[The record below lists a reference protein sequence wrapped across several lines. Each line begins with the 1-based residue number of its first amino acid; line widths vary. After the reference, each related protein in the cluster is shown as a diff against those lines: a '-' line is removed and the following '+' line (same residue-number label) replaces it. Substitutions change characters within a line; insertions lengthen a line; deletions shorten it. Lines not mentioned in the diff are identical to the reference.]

1 MTRVLLAWLALAGAA
16 WAQAV
21 SPRWVEETPELDAAR
36 RAAEGGRGTEAA
48 DRILKVLGDPET
60 VDVFVGDPGTRGV
73 VRGLRATARRLA
85 GELAAMSPSFRD
97 AWEAEAVLGLARVRG
112 GEGARAGLERV
123 ASVFRGTDAAR
134 EALRRLSMLAW
145 EEGRPGRAADL
156 LERCGLDLAP
166 REAAR
171 LAAGRRATG
180 RGPSAGE
187 WLRRWESSH
196 AGGLRPRIPAGGFPP
211 LDSPLLVRGVP
222 TTLRAFLDALRPS
235 SPPPWRGELD
245 ASRPPFPPLRPLT
258 GHPQRIVLF
267 DQLPANAAPPGG
279 DGVVFRDLAAWD
291 RGSPVRVLAVGKRVV
306 ASARNGLTLLDR
318 APDGRWRLAAGARG
332 APPLASHGLATDGR
346 RVFTLIPD
354 PDGRAGTVRL
364 VPAAFDVS
372 SGTPVRLWVATDPA
386 EEGSFD
392 RAWASGPPTLHEGRL
407 YVPSALVDSSF
418 VPALV
423 CLDAATGTRLWTTP
437 LGEASR
443 QLFSTTARPAS
454 SPPTV
459 LGGLVLLS
467 TGQGLVAALD
477 AATGDPEWILAYP
490 GSEDART
497 FADAPPGLAGPRA
510 LFTPLDAR
518 SELLLDL
525 PSARALVPPWPAA
538 LPPFRYAL
546 PDGPRTVLC
555 GSDGA
560 LPGEGGARGVVKVL
574 NSRPSGDVL
583 FELPDPPAGRPAAWE
598 GTLYVP
604 TQRELLAMDLDSG
617 ALTVLRTWEEAEAG
631 DIVRLPGW
639 LAVVRE
645 GEIRMWEAQDR

>member
-1 MTRVLLAWLALAGAA
+1 MKRAALAWLVLGCTA

-21 SPRWVEETPELDAAR
+21 APRWVEGTPELDAAR
-36 RAAEGGRGTEAA
+36 RAAVAGHATDAA
-48 DRILKVLGDPET
+48 DRILKVLDDPET

-73 VRGLRATARRLA
+73 VLGLRATARRLA
-85 GELAAMSPSFRD
+85 GELASGSPAFRD
-97 AWEAEAVLGLARVRG
+97 AWEGEAALRLAQVRAG
-112 GEGARAGLERV
+112 DGERAGLERV
-123 ASVFRGTDAAR
+123 ASVFRGTGAAR
-134 EALRRLSMLAW
+134 QALRRLAALAW
-145 EEGRPGRAADL
+145 EDGRPGRAADL
-156 LERCGLDLAP
+156 LEQCGLELAP
-166 REAAR
+166 AEAAR

-187 WLRRWESSH
+187 WMRRWESSR
-196 AGGLRPRIPAGGFPP
+196 AAGLRPRLPGTFPP
-211 LDSPLLVRGVP
+211 LDSPLLVRGTP
-222 TTLRAFLDALRPS
+222 TTLRAFLDSLRPS
-235 SPPPWRGELD
+235 TPPPWRGDLD
-245 ASRPPFPPLRPLT
+245 ASRPPFPPLRPLA
-258 GHPQRIVLF
+258 GPPQRVVLF
-267 DQLPANAAPPGG
+267 DQLPANTAPPGG

-291 RGSPVRVLAVGKRVV
+291 RGSPVRLLAVGKRVV
-306 ASARNGLTLLDR
+306 ASSRNGLTVLDR
-318 APDGRWRLAAGARG
+318 APDGRWRVASGARG

-346 RVFTLIPD
+346 RVFALVPD
-354 PDGRAGTVRL
+354 PGGRAGTVRL

-372 SGTPVRLWVATDPA
+372 SGTPVPLWVGGTAA
-386 EEGSFD
+386 EEGPFD
-392 RAWASGPPTLHEGRL
+392 GAWASGPPTLHEGRL
-407 YVPSALVDSSF
+407 YVPSALVDSAF
-418 VPALV
+418 VPSLV
-423 CLDAATGTRLWTTP
+423 CLDAATGTRLWATP

-443 QLFSTTARPAS
+443 QLFSTTARTAS

-459 LGGLVLLS
+459 RGGLVLLS

-477 AATGDPEWILAYP
+477 AATGNPEWLLAYP

-497 FADAPPGLAGPRA
+497 FSDAPPGLAGPRA

-525 PSARALVPPWPAA
+525 HAPRALVPPWPAA

-546 PDGPRTVLC
+546 PDGSRTVLC

-604 TQRELLAMDLDSG
+604 TQRELLAMDLDTG
-617 ALTVLRTWEEAEAG
+617 ALTVLATWSEADPG
-631 DIVRLPGW
+631 DLVRLPGW

-645 GEIRMWEAQDR
+645 GEIRLWEAQDR

>member
-1 MTRVLLAWLALAGAA
+1 MKRAVLAWTVLAAAA
-16 WAQAV
+16 WGQAV
-21 SPRWVEETPELDAAR
+21 SPRWVEETPELAAAR
-36 RAAEGGRGTEAA
+36 RAAESGRATEAA
-48 DRILKVLGDPET
+48 AKILKVMDDPET

-85 GELAAMSPSFRD
+85 GELAAESPAFRD
-97 AWEAEAVLGLARVRG
+97 AWEAEAALRLASVRAG
-112 GEGARAGLERV
+112 DRERAGLERV

-134 EALRRLSMLAW
+134 RALRRLSALAW
-145 EEGRPGRAADL
+145 EEGRPGRTADL
-156 LERCGLDLAP
+156 LEQCGLDLTP

-187 WLRRWESSH
+187 WLRRWESSR
-196 AGGLRPRIPAGGFPP
+196 AAGLRPSLPTGGFPP

-222 TTLRAFLDALRPS
+222 TTLQAFLDTLRPS
-235 SPPPWRGELD
+235 TPPPWRGELD
-245 ASRPPFPPLRPLT
+245 SSRPPFPPLRPLA
-258 GHPQRIVLF
+258 GPPQRVVLF

-279 DGVVFRDLAAWD
+279 DGVVFRDLTAWNG
-291 RGSPVRVLAVGKRVV
+291 GSPVRLLAAGKRLV
-306 ASARNGLTLLDR
+306 ASSRHGLSVLDR
-318 APDGRWRLAAGARG
+318 APDGRWRVAAGPRG

-346 RVFTLIPD
+346 RAFTLVPD

-372 SGTPVRLWVATDPA
+372 SGTPVRLWVGATAD
-386 EEGSFD
+386 EEGPFD
-392 RAWASGPPTLHEGRL
+392 RAWASGPPALHEGRL
-407 YVPSALVDSSF
+407 YVPSALVDSAF
-418 VPALV
+418 VPSLV
-423 CLDAATGTRLWTTP
+423 CLDAATGARLWATP

-443 QLFSTTARPAS
+443 QLFSTTTRTAS

-459 LGGLVLLS
+459 RDGLVLLS

-477 AATGDPEWILAYP
+477 AATGDPEWLFAYP
-490 GSEDART
+490 GSEDAGT
-497 FADAPPGLAGPRA
+497 FADAPPCLAGARA

-525 PSARALVPPWPAA
+525 HAARALVPPWPAA
-538 LPPFRYAL
+538 LPPFRFAL
-546 PDGPRTVLC
+546 PDGPRIVLC

-560 LPGEGGARGVVKVL
+560 LAGEGGARGVVKVL

-598 GTLYVP
+598 GMLFVP
-604 TQRELLAMDLDSG
+604 TQQELLAMDLASG
-617 ALTVLRTWEEAEAG
+617 ALTVLRTWGEAEAG